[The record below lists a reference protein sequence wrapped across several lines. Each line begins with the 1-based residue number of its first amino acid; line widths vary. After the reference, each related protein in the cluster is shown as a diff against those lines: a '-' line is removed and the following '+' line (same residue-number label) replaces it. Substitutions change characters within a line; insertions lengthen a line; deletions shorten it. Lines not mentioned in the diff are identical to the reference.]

1 MKSDFPVYG
10 AQFYT
15 ATINDWND
23 LLKNDDRKNIIIDSL
38 KFLVTNKRIEL
49 NAFVI
54 MANHIHLIWQPL
66 FCFTPS
72 AIQASFMK

>member
-1 MKSDFPVYG
+1 MNQEFPVFG

-23 LLKNDDRKNIIIDSL
+23 LLKNDERKNIIIDSL

-54 MANHIHLIWQPL
+54 MTNHIHLIW
-66 FCFTPS
+66 
-72 AIQASFMK
+72 